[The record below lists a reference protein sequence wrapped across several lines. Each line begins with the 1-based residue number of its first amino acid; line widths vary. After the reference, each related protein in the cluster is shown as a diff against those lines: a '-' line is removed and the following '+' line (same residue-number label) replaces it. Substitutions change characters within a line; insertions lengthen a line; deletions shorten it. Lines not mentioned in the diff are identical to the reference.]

1 MKKDTR
7 YDHHQINYDTVSASK
22 LSTLDSIIT
31 SRYPPKIIAP
41 YLNHQYNPLTWK
53 LHSSL
58 IFTSYFYHVVKTF
71 PMEQKRVDLQEQVAG
86 EGKVAKKEDQLV
98 WKKLMA
104 GQTAPELSLKEGD
117 L

>member
-1 MKKDTR
+1 MLLLIGSC
-7 YDHHQINYDTVSASK
+7 HHHTNYDTVSASK

-58 IFTSYFYHVVKTF
+58 IFTSYSYDVVKTF
-71 PMEQKRVDLQEQVAG
+71 AMERKKVELQEQVAG
-86 EGKVAKKEDQLV
+86 EGRVEKKEDQLV

-104 GQTAPELSLKEGD
+104 GQTAP
-117 L
+117 